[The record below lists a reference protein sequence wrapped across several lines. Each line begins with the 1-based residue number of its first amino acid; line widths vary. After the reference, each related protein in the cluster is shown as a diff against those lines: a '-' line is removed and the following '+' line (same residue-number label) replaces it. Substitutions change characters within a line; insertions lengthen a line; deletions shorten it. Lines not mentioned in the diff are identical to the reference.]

1 MSKSKLTFTQRLQV
15 RENRQGP
22 NNPTGPPSF
31 ETVTRVGTCVETGV
45 VRSPLR
51 GSRITCC
58 SDRIHRK
65 EKGAAEGRT
74 SV

>member
-15 RENRQGP
+15 RENRQEP
-22 NNPTGPPSF
+22 SNPTGPPSF
-31 ETVTRVGTCVETGV
+31 ETVTRVGNCIEMGV

-51 GSRITCC
+51 GSRVTCC
-58 SDRIHRK
+58 SDRVCRK